1 MTAERRDRPDNIL
14 ALTGSGLETEL
25 TDNQESVWRDV
36 VKRVDEVYSDLLRYE
51 ADLERKNAELEE
63 AQSFISSVIASVSD
77 ILVVCDEKG
86 LVLQANPAFV
96 ALLGQTEK
104 ELMGQGLLDLV
115 VAEDREQARRHLCA
129 GGSGETRDRSSDKA
143 SDCELR
149 FLAERG
155 PSDVMAINF
164 SGRFDHSG
172 RCVGSVLTGRPIGEL
187 RRAYQALH
195 GAHLELQQAQ
205 RKLIEQEKMASLGR
219 LVAGVAHEL
228 NNPISFVYGNVHVL
242 DRYRKSLADYFA
254 EEAQRDAGGGE
265 LRGKYRI
272 DSILADL
279 EPLIEGTLEGA
290 KRISEIVKNLRRIS
304 FNRAHEAQKIDL
316 ERILTTATQWAARA
330 KKNRAVIDLDVEPGL
345 SVWGNE
351 GQIHQIVVNLVDNAI
366 DAVRGQKKPHI
377 AVRAAFIGAELEISV
392 ADNGPGIA
400 DVAFDKMFEPFFTT
414 KTVGEG
420 TGLGLWISYAIARE
434 HGGSISAANRE
445 SGGALFTL
453 RLPAGSDDQT
463 EDRQPP
469 R

>member
-1 MTAERRDRPDNIL
+1 MTGERRDRPENIL
-14 ALTGSGLETEL
+14 ALAGSGIESDL

-36 VKRVDEVYSDLLRYE
+36 VRRVDEVYSDLLRYE

-77 ILVVCDEKG
+77 ILVVCDENGKM
-86 LVLQANPAFV
+86 LQANPAFV
-96 ALLGQTEK
+96 ALLGQAEAG
-104 ELMGQGLLDLV
+104 LIGQPVLDFV
-115 VAEDREQARRHLCA
+115 IAEDHDETRRHLCVGA
-129 GGSGETRDRSSDKA
+129 RGAPGAQA
-143 SDCELR
+143 SDCELH
-149 FLAERG
+149 FLTARG

-172 RCVGSVLTGRPIGEL
+172 RCVGAVLTGRPIGEL

-195 GAHLELQQAQ
+195 GAHLELQKAQ

-242 DRYRKSLADYFA
+242 DRYRKTLADYFA
-254 EEAQRDAGGGE
+254 EAESLESGESGE
-265 LRGKYRI
+265 LRRKYRV
-272 DSILADL
+272 DAILADL

-304 FNRAHEAQKIDL
+304 FNRAHEAQKIDV

-330 KKNRAVIDLDVEPGL
+330 KRNRAEFDVEVTPGL
-345 SVWGNE
+345 AVWGNE

-366 DAVRGQKKPHI
+366 DAVHGRKHPRI
-377 AVRAAFIGAELEISV
+377 DVRAALAGSDVEIVV
-392 ADNGPGIA
+392 ADNGAGIA
-400 DVAFDKMFEPFFTT
+400 DAAFDKMFEPFFTT

-445 SGGALFTL
+445 GGGAQFTL
-453 RLPAGSDDQT
+453 RLPVGG
-463 EDRQPP
+463 
-469 R
+469 

>member
-1 MTAERRDRPDNIL
+1 MTGERRDRPDHIL
-14 ALTGSGLETEL
+14 ALAGTGLETEL

-36 VKRVDEVYSDLLRYE
+36 VKRVDEVYSDLLRNE
-51 ADLERKNAELEE
+51 ADLESKNAELEE

-77 ILVVCDEKG
+77 ILVVCDENG

-96 ALLGQTEK
+96 ALLGQAEA
-104 ELMGQGLLDLV
+104 ELVGRPLLDFV
-115 VAEDREQARRHLCA
+115 GAPDHDEARRHLCA
-129 GGSGETRDRSSDKA
+129 GARGDPGARAT
-143 SDCELR
+143 DCELH
-149 FLAERG
+149 FLTARG

-195 GAHLELQQAQ
+195 GAHLELQKAQ

-242 DRYRKSLADYFA
+242 DRYRKTLADYFA
-254 EEAQRDAGGGE
+254 EEERLDAGEGGE
-265 LRGKYRI
+265 LRRKYRV

-304 FNRAHEAQKIDL
+304 FNRTQEAHRIDV

-330 KKNRAVIDLDVEPGL
+330 KKNHAIIDVEVAPGL
-345 SVWGNE
+345 VVWGNE
-351 GQIHQIVVNLVDNAI
+351 GQIHQIVVNLIDNAI
-366 DAVRGQKKPHI
+366 DAVRGRKHQQI
-377 AVRAAFIGAELEISV
+377 EVRAALSGGEVEIVV
-392 ADNGPGIA
+392 ADNGAGIA
-400 DVAFDKMFEPFFTT
+400 EAAFDKMFEPFFTT

-434 HGGSISAANRE
+434 HGGSISAVNRE
-445 SGGALFTL
+445 HGGAQFTL
-453 RLPAGSDDQT
+453 RLPVGG
-463 EDRQPP
+463 
-469 R
+469 

>member
-1 MTAERRDRPDNIL
+1 MTAERRDRPENIL
-14 ALTGSGLETEL
+14 DLAGSGLDSEL

-36 VKRVDEVYSDLLRYE
+36 VRRVDEVYSDLLRYE
-51 ADLERKNAELEE
+51 ADLESKNAELEE

-77 ILVVCDEKG
+77 ILVVCDENG

-96 ALLGQTEK
+96 ALLGQSEP
-104 ELMGQGLLDLV
+104 ELIGRALLDFV
-115 VAEDREQARRHLCA
+115 VEEDHDQARRHLCA
-129 GGSGETRDRSSDKA
+129 GPRGEAGAAA
-143 SDCELR
+143 SDCELH
-149 FLAERG
+149 FHTARG

-195 GAHLELQQAQ
+195 GAHLELQKAQ

-242 DRYRKSLADYFA
+242 DRYRKVLADYFA
-254 EEAQRDAGGGE
+254 EEEQLDASAGAD
-265 LRGKYRI
+265 LRRKYRV

-304 FNRAHEAQKIDL
+304 FNRAHEAHRIDV
-316 ERILTTATQWAARA
+316 ERILATATQWAARA
-330 KKNRAVIDLDVEPGL
+330 KKNHARIDVEVAPGL
-345 SVWGNE
+345 AVWGNE
-351 GQIHQIVVNLVDNAI
+351 GQIHQIVVNLIDNAL
-366 DAVRGQKKPHI
+366 DAVHGRKHPHI
-377 AVRAAFIGAELEISV
+377 EVRAALAGGEVEIVV
-392 ADNGPGIA
+392 ADNGAGIA

-420 TGLGLWISYAIARE
+420 TGLGLWISYAIVRE
-434 HGGSISAANRE
+434 HGGSISAVNRDG
-445 SGGALFTL
+445 GGAQFTL
-453 RLPAGSDDQT
+453 RLPVGG
-463 EDRQPP
+463 
-469 R
+469 

>member
-1 MTAERRDRPDNIL
+1 MTAERRDRPENIL
-14 ALTGSGLETEL
+14 ALAGSGLESDL

-51 ADLERKNAELEE
+51 ADLEQKNAELEE

-77 ILVVCDEKG
+77 ILVVCDDKG

-96 ALLGQTEK
+96 ALLGQSEAALIGRPLL
-104 ELMGQGLLDLV
+104 ELI
-115 VAEDREQARRHLCA
+115 VAEDRDQARRHLCA
-129 GGSGETRDRSSDKA
+129 GTRDEARA
-143 SDCELR
+143 PSDCELR
-149 FLAERG
+149 FHAARG

-195 GAHLELQQAQ
+195 SAHLDLQQAQ

-242 DRYRKSLADYFA
+242 DRYRKTLADYFA
-254 EEAQRDAGGGE
+254 EEASLDLDECRE
-265 LRGKYRI
+265 LRRKHRI
-272 DSILADL
+272 ERILADL

-316 ERILTTATQWAARA
+316 ESILTTATQWAARA
-330 KKNRAVIDLDVEPGL
+330 KKNHADIELKLEPGL
-345 SVWGNE
+345 SLWGNE
-351 GQIHQIVVNLVDNAI
+351 GQIHQIVVNLVDNAL
-366 DAVRGQKKPHI
+366 DAVRGCKKPKI
-377 AVRAAFIGAELEISV
+377 EVCAALVGGEIEISV
-392 ADNGPGIA
+392 ADNGPGVAEI
-400 DVAFDKMFEPFFTT
+400 AFDKMFEPFFTT

-434 HGGSISAANRE
+434 HGGSIAAANRE
-445 SGGALFTL
+445 QGGALFTL
-453 RLPAGSDDQT
+453 RLPVGG
-463 EDRQPP
+463 
-469 R
+469 